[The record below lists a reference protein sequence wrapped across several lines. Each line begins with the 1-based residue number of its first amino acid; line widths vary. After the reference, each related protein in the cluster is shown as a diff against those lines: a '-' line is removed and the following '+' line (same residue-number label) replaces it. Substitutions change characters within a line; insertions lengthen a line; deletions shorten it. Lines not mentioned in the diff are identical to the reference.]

1 MTEKPLTMT
10 TAIILSAGQ
19 GRRLLPLTEN
29 QPKCLL
35 PIAGKSVL
43 QWQLDALLDSGIEN
57 INVVT
62 GFHSDLVEQLLE
74 SEYPENPGIKIL
86 YNPFFSVSDNLASCW
101 QARSHMSNDFLLIN
115 GDTVFEADLLK
126 HVLASPSAPI
136 TLTIDQKSTYDE
148 DDMKVELE
156 GMQVRHVSKILTP
169 EQSHAESIGMLYFRE
184 NGPDRFRNSIEKAMR
199 KPAGLK
205 SWFLSVV
212 DALAGENLV
221 QACVI
226 SGMRW
231 AEIDFIVDLESA
243 EKLLAD

>member
-1 MTEKPLTMT
+1 M
-10 TAIILSAGQ
+10 
-19 GRRLLPLTEN
+19 N
-29 QPKCLL
+29 
-35 PIAGKSVL
+35 
-43 QWQLDALLDSGIEN
+43 
-57 INVVT
+57 
-62 GFHSDLVEQLLE
+62 
-74 SEYPENPGIKIL
+74 
-86 YNPFFSVSDNLASCW
+86 
-101 QARSHMSNDFLLIN
+101 NDFLLIN

-156 GMQVRHVSKILTP
+156 GNQVRHVSKILTT
-169 EQSHAESIGMLYFRE
+169 EQSHAESIGMLYFRG
-184 NGPDRFRNSIEKAMR
+184 NGPERFRDSVEEAMR

-243 EKLLAD
+243 EKLLADKSVL

>member
-1 MTEKPLTMT
+1 M
-10 TAIILSAGQ
+10 LSAGQ

-57 INVVT
+57 ISVVT

-74 SEYPENPGIKIL
+74 SEYPKKPGIKIL

-101 QARSHMSNDFLLIN
+101 QARSHMNNDFLLIN

-156 GMQVRHVSKILTP
+156 GMQVRHVSKILTT

-184 NGPDRFRNSIEKAMR
+184 NGPERFRNSIEKAMR

-205 SWFLSVV
+205 SWFLFVV